1 MEFLDKYGTNILTV
15 LLVAAALMLIS
26 NSLQL
31 ATIKGFSGNSGNN
44 LVGGSESLGVIPTGV
59 PAVYGNELGIS
70 YDDVSP
76 DDANKAD
83 RTINKLGQMDQAIQL
98 TGNDLERYINV
109 LYKLENGISC
119 EYCCG
124 ARSVIFESGESA
136 CGCAHSYA
144 MRGLA
149 KYLIT
154 QHGDEY
160 TDEEL
165 LEEIG
170 KWKTLFF
177 PTIIEQK
184 AAILK
189 EKGIELNYINLASN
203 KYRGIEKGASSGG
216 SMVGGC

>member
-31 ATIKGFSGNSGNN
+31 ATIKGFFGNSGNN

-98 TGNDLERYINV
+98 V
-109 LYKLENGISC
+109 
-119 EYCCG
+119 
-124 ARSVIFESGESA
+124 
-136 CGCAHSYA
+136 
-144 MRGLA
+144 
-149 KYLIT
+149 
-154 QHGDEY
+154 
-160 TDEEL
+160 
-165 LEEIG
+165 
-170 KWKTLFF
+170 
-177 PTIIEQK
+177 
-184 AAILK
+184 
-189 EKGIELNYINLASN
+189 
-203 KYRGIEKGASSGG
+203 
-216 SMVGGC
+216 

>member
-31 ATIKGFSGNSGNN
+31 ATIKGFFGNSGNN

>member
-31 ATIKGFSGNSGNN
+31 ATIKCFFGNSGNN

-144 MRGLA
+144 MRGLK

-177 PTIIEQK
+177 KKLFICIF
-184 AAILK
+184 I
-189 EKGIELNYINLASN
+189 S
-203 KYRGIEKGASSGG
+203 
-216 SMVGGC
+216 